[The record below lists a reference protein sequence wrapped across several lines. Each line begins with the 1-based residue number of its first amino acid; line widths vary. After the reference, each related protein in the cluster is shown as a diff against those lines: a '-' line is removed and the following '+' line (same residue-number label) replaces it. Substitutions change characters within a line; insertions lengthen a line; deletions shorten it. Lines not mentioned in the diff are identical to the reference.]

1 MLEKA
6 RTLACDVVVLD
17 LEDAVAPQHKDEAR
31 EAACAAL
38 RGFGDREV
46 VVRINARGTPWFEA
60 DLAAVTAARPDA
72 ILLPKVDDTND
83 IVQSAVPVWAM
94 IETPKAVLNLAA
106 IAASGVA
113 ALCLGANDLM
123 KAMHAKTMLDRS
135 NLWAVMT
142 DTVIAARAH
151 GLTAIDATY
160 NSIGDEAGLAE
171 SCAQGRAFGFDGKT
185 LIHPSQI
192 DVCNRAFAPSHDEIA
207 QARAVLEAFLQ
218 NPGKG
223 ALALDG
229 RMVEKL
235 HAEEAERVLKL
246 ADTIKARA

>member
-17 LEDAVAPQHKDEAR
+17 LEDAVAPEHKDEAR

-46 VVRINARGTPWFEA
+46 VVRINARGTPWFDT
-60 DLAAVTAARPDA
+60 DLAAVTAAKPDA
-72 ILLPKVDDTND
+72 ILLPKVDGPED
-83 IVQSAVPVWAM
+83 IVTSDVPVWAM

-106 IAASGVA
+106 IAASGVT

-123 KAMHAKTMLDRS
+123 KAMHARAMPDRR
-135 NLWAVMT
+135 NLCSVMT

-160 NSIGDEAGLAE
+160 NAIGDEAGLAE
-171 SCAQGRAFGFDGKT
+171 SCAQGRSFGFDGKT

-192 DVCNRAFAPSHDEIA
+192 EACNRAFAPSDDEIA
-207 QARAVLEAFLQ
+207 QARAVLDIFLK

-223 ALALDG
+223 AIALDG
-229 RMVEKL
+229 RMVERL
-235 HAEEAERVLKL
+235 HADEAERLLKL
-246 ADTIKARA
+246 ADAIKARA